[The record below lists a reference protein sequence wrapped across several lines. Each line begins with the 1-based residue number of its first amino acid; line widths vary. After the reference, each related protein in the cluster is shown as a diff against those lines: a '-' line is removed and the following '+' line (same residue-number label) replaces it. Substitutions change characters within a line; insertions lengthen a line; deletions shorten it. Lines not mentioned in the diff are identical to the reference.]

1 MGEHQQAAMV
11 NSALCHFTGG
21 PFKKNTI
28 SHYILHDRNSGSMAI
43 NRLSD
48 PDMKLTSEGGSM
60 ETVMEAT
67 EGFGTFDII
76 SPYYI
81 DEWPHLMC
89 MDKAC
94 NSFVFYRVCEG
105 GSGIEQIGEA
115 ETAVGF
121 DTCQCFDHPELGP
134 CYLAYDYESGHAEM
148 GTIGDGDYSTCA
160 TFTMGSKWRN
170 LVMYYDKHNWPHC
183 IVVSEYGWSC
193 HRIVGPGDG
202 PWIWEQLCA
211 FEPGDCPLGNNY
223 SHFMSWMFH
232 RKAYFFAYDESC
244 GDAVVFKMGK
254 DCCTYQEIWCDNIGE
269 GKFTVVAPF
278 YVNKNTYFM
287 CGDMGEGRSGYWG
300 ANMIDG
306 SGVTN
311 IRETNWSISNWTR
324 FSSFQMPEDWDCSS
338 DWECESD

>member
-160 TFTMGSKWRN
+160 TFTMGSKWKN

-193 HRIVGPGDG
+193 NRIVGPGDG

-223 SHFMSWMFH
+223 TH
-232 RKAYFFAYDESC
+232 
-244 GDAVVFKMGK
+244 
-254 DCCTYQEIWCDNIGE
+254 
-269 GKFTVVAPF
+269 
-278 YVNKNTYFM
+278 FM